1 MAQPPESFKVDLKGK
16 VCVITGASDGIG
28 VPTAMTIAK
37 TGAHTILAVRN
48 LEKGQKVAD
57 NIKQESGNA
66 NVEVM
71 KLDLSS
77 FASVRNFADEF
88 RRKSLPLNLL
98 INNAGLFLTS
108 YTKTDDGFES
118 QLQVNHLSHFLLTNL
133 LMDIIVESAPSRIIN
148 VSSDSHLQSKGL
160 DWENLNGEKQP
171 NPSGVQYWYAQSK
184 ICNVYF
190 TRELQ
195 RRFKEQ
201 GVNVVSHS
209 LHPGSLIPTNI
220 AASSPFYVKA
230 FFGIVNFL
238 GFSKTVE
245 QGSWTTLVAAL
256 YPQYQTEGGL
266 YFRDCKPVE
275 PSKVAQDDEAAKK
288 LWDVSETLTQ
298 LK

>member
-16 VCVITGASDGIG
+16 VCVITGSSDGIG

-57 NIKQESGNA
+57 NIKQESGNP

-77 FASVRNFADEF
+77 FASVREFAEEF
-88 RRKSLPLNLL
+88 RKKSIPLNLL

-108 YTKTDDGFES
+108 YTKTEEGFES
-118 QLQVNHLSHFLLTNL
+118 QFQVNHLSHFLLTNL
-133 LMDIIVESAPSRIIN
+133 LLDIIVESAPSRIIN
-148 VSSDSHLQSKGL
+148 VSSDSHYQAKEI
-160 DWENLNGEKQP
+160 DWENINGEKQP
-171 NPSGVQYWYAQSK
+171 NMGLQYWYNQSK
-184 ICNVYF
+184 LCNVLF
-190 TRELQ
+190 THELQ
-195 RRFKEQ
+195 RRFTEQ
-201 GVNVVSHS
+201 GVNVTSHS

-220 AASSPFYVKA
+220 AASTPFYVKA
-230 FFGIVNFL
+230 VFGLWNLL
-238 GFSKTVE
+238 GFAKTVE

-256 YPQYQTEGGL
+256 YPIYQTEGGL
-266 YFRDCKPVE
+266 YFRDCKPVA
-275 PSKVAQDDEAAKK
+275 PNAASLDEQNAKK
-288 LWDVSETLTQ
+288 LWDISEVLTK